1 MDIRGSFLDCSG
13 LANASYAPP
22 PPPRP
27 SPPPVLEAEVAD
39 NDVPN
44 SPPEDVAAVPSLI
57 SGNTPAEH
65 SKRPPKMLLA
75 NAFSAAKAAT
85 KGASMGSSR
94 GKDSSNAKGVE
105 PGQEPRAGG
114 SGLSMRGMFRRGSR
128 TEKEQPV
135 AAKLVSPRKSPR
147 REQAEAQAEAW
158 GGGAAPSASP
168 KNARLPETEE
178 RERSDLFGG
187 SSRSPT
193 PSPRPTQVSRSSPFS
208 NPSREVA
215 RAGSAASSVLPLVSD
230 RSSGSLPSTNSQPLA
245 PVAGGVRKE
254 KRAFA
259 GGLWGSGGSATAEA
273 AAQVA
278 DPASERAVA
287 TAPAAPAPPAAAT
300 SAQTTEDGTKTGGD
314 ASSRAERGEPNV
326 SAPLA
331 KPDASGGK
339 RRFAGG
345 VFSVP
350 PSQSSSSASR
360 SSPQASN
367 PFGAGGSGSVSSVGP
382 GVASSTSGVTT
393 KPHVPGREKPR
404 TAPKSIDPKPAWAT
418 EDADGTSVPDWAVED
433 SGASAARG
441 GTAGSGNGGGQSNGF
456 GLAPASRE
464 GQGREAAEKSVF
476 MRVDEDIPPAR
487 RPSRRR
493 PGESGS
499 KRAFGGGERL
509 F

>member
-27 SPPPVLEAEVAD
+27 PPPPVLEAEVAD
-39 NDVPN
+39 KDVPN
-44 SPPEDVAAVPSLI
+44 PPPEDVAAVPSLI

-105 PGQEPRAGG
+105 PGQEPRTGG

-135 AAKLVSPRKSPR
+135 VAKLVSPRKSPH
-147 REQAEAQAEAW
+147 REQAEAW
-158 GGGAAPSASP
+158 GEEPEPSVSP
-168 KNARLPETEE
+168 KSARPPETEE

-215 RAGSAASSVLPLVSD
+215 RARSAASSVLPLVSD

-245 PVAGGVRKE
+245 PAGGGVRKE

-259 GGLWGSGGSATAEA
+259 GGLWGSGGSATAEG

-278 DPASERAVA
+278 DPASERAVPITSA
-287 TAPAAPAPPAAAT
+287 SPAPLAADTKART
-300 SAQTTEDGTKTGGD
+300 AEDETKTGGD

-326 SAPLA
+326 SAPPA

-345 VFSVP
+345 IFSVP
-350 PSQSSSSASR
+350 PSQSSSSAAR
-360 SSPQASN
+360 SNPQASN

-404 TAPKSIDPKPAWAT
+404 TAPKPIDPKPAWAT
-418 EDADGTSVPDWAVED
+418 EDADDTSVFDWAAED
-433 SGASAARG
+433 SGAGAARG

-464 GQGREAAEKSVF
+464 GQGREAAQKSVF